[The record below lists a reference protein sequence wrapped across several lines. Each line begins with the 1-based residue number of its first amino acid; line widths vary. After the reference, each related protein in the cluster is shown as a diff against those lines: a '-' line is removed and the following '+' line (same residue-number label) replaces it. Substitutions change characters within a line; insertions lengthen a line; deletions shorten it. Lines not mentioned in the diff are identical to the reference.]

1 MYFIKNNIFDTCLI
15 NKNMQNMQN
24 KEIILA
30 NALALRYMK
39 DFIKNMQYLKEN
51 YTLRKIGC
59 T

>member
-39 DFIKNMQYLKEN
+39 DFIKNMQYF
-51 YTLRKIGC
+51 KIIKANILIFI
-59 T
+59 